1 MAQYKSLIAMAVT
14 STLMLMGCDQG
25 SKTTEAPAP
34 APKAAETAKTTAT
47 PAAAPSKDSVKLAA
61 VQELV
66 KGNGSEPASL
76 DPNKTEGVPESN
88 IQRDLFEGLVTTD
101 PTGKIRPG
109 VAESWDIK
117 DNTVFT
123 FHLRKTAKWSNGD
136 PVTANDFVYSF
147 RRLVDPKTASPYAF
161 FLDSGN
167 VENAGDIMAGKK
179 PVDTLGVKAIDD
191 NTLQI
196 TLSSPLS
203 YFVDMLAHTSLD
215 PVPQKAIEKFGEKWT
230 RPENIVTN
238 GAYTVKE
245 WVVNE
250 RLVLERNKQYW
261 DDAHTSINKVTYLPI
276 ESQTADVNRY
286 LAGEID
292 LTYNELPLDQFKH
305 LKEQHPD
312 EVKVVG
318 YVGSYF
324 YEFNT
329 KRKPF
334 DDVRVRKAL
343 SYGIDRNI
351 IANAVVARG
360 EKPSYYMTPEIAQGF
375 PTQVKTEWSTWT
387 QDKRLEEAKKLLKEA
402 GFDETHPLKFEL
414 LYNTNEVHKK
424 VAIAVAAMWKKN
436 LGVDVSL
443 VNQEWK
449 SYLASEQQGNF
460 DVSRNGWI
468 ADYNETASMVGLMES
483 TNASNYG
490 KYNNPAYDKLMKDS
504 RMAADL
510 ATRQKLYGQAEELL
524 AQDMPIMPIYQYV
537 SGRLVKPYVGGYPNN
552 PLDNLYTKDM
562 YIIAH

>member
-1 MAQYKSLIAMAVT
+1 MTHYKSILAATIASAVMLAGCGDDATKPAEKTAAPEKAAAT
-14 STLMLMGCDQG
+14 SA
-25 SKTTEAPAP
+25 APA
-34 APKAAETAKTTAT
+34 AT
-47 PAAAPSKDSVKLAA
+47 APSKDQVKLAA
-61 VQELV
+61 VQEQV
-66 KGNGSEPASL
+66 KGNGAEPASL
-76 DPNKTEGVPESN
+76 DPEKTEGVPESN

-101 PTGKIRPG
+101 ATGKIRPG
-109 VAESWDIK
+109 VAESWETK
-117 DNTVFT
+117 DNKVFT

-136 PVTANDFVYSF
+136 PITANDFVFSF
-147 RRLVDPKTASPYAF
+147 RRLADPKTASPYAF
-161 FLDSGN
+161 FLDSAN
-167 VENAGDIMAGKK
+167 VVNAGAIMAGKK
-179 PVDTLGVKAIDD
+179 PLDQLGVKAIDD
-191 NTLQI
+191 YTLEI
-196 TLSSPLS
+196 TLVNPLS
-203 YFVDMLAHTSLD
+203 YFVDMVAHTSLD
-215 PVPQKAIEKFGEKWT
+215 PVPEKIIAKFGEKWT

-261 DDAHTSINKVTYLPI
+261 DDAHTTINKVTYLPI

-286 LAGEID
+286 MAGEID

-305 LKEQHPD
+305 LKAEHPD

-324 YEFNT
+324 YEFNFNH
-329 KRKPF
+329 KPF

-343 SYGIDRNI
+343 SYAIDRNI

-387 QDKRLEEAKKLLKEA
+387 QEKRNDEAKKLLKEA
-402 GFDETHPLKFEL
+402 GFDESHPLKFDL

-424 VAIAVAAMWKKN
+424 IAIAVASMWKKT

-490 KYNNPAYDKLMKDS
+490 KYNNPAYDKLMQDS
-504 RMAADL
+504 RTAPDV
-510 ATRQKLYGQAEELL
+510 ATRQKLYGEAEELL
-524 AQDMPIMPIYQYV
+524 AKDMPIAPIYQYV

>member
-1 MAQYKSLIAMAVT
+1 MTHYKSMLAIAIT
-14 STLMLMGCDQG
+14 SAMMLAGCGDNG
-25 SKTTEAPAP
+25 SKPAEKP
-34 APKAAETAKTTAT
+34 AT
-47 PAAAPSKDSVKLAA
+47 PEKSAATTSAPTASQSKDQVKLAA

-66 KGNGSEPASL
+66 KGNGAEPASL
-76 DPNKTEGVPESN
+76 DPEKTEGVPEAN

-101 PTGKIRPG
+101 ATGKIRPG
-109 VAESWDIK
+109 VAESWETK
-117 DNTVFT
+117 DNKVFT

-147 RRLVDPKTASPYAF
+147 RRLADPKTASPYAY
-161 FLDSGN
+161 FLDSGS
-167 VENAGDIMAGKK
+167 VLNAGAIMAGKA
-179 PVDTLGVKAIDD
+179 PVDSLGVKAIDD
-191 NTLQI
+191 YTLEI
-196 TLSSPLS
+196 TLANPLS
-203 YFVDMLAHTSLD
+203 YFVDMVAHTSLD
-215 PVPQKAIEKFGEKWT
+215 PVPEKVIAKFGEKWT

-261 DDAHTSINKVTYLPI
+261 DNAHTTINKVTYLPI

-286 LAGEID
+286 MAGEID

-305 LKEQHPD
+305 LKAEHPD

-324 YEFNT
+324 YEFNFNH
-329 KRKPF
+329 KPF

-343 SYGIDRNI
+343 SYAIDRNI

-387 QDKRLEEAKKLLKEA
+387 QEKRNDEAKKLLKEA
-402 GFDETHPLKFEL
+402 GYDESHPLKFEL

-424 VAIAVAAMWKKN
+424 IAIAVASMWKKT

-443 VNQEWK
+443 INQEWK

-490 KYNNPAYDKLMKDS
+490 KYNNPAYDKLMQDS
-504 RMAADL
+504 RMAPDV
-510 ATRQKLYGQAEELL
+510 ATRKKLYGEAEELL
-524 AQDMPIMPIYQYV
+524 AKDMPIAPIYQYV

>member
-1 MAQYKSLIAMAVT
+1 MTQYKSIIAMAIT
-14 STLMLMGCDQG
+14 SGLMLMGCDQG
-25 SKTTEAPAP
+25 TKTAETS
-34 APKAAETAKTTAT
+34 APKAET
-47 PAAAPSKDSVKLAA
+47 PAVKTAEATAVTPSKDSAKLAE

-66 KGNGSEPASL
+66 KGNGAEPASL

-101 PTGKIRPG
+101 ASGKIRPG
-109 VAESWDIK
+109 VAESWDVK

-167 VENAGDIMAGKK
+167 VENAADVMAGKK
-179 PVDTLGVKAIDD
+179 PVDSLGVKALDD
-191 NTLQI
+191 YTLQI

-203 YFVDMLAHTSLD
+203 YFVDMMAHTSLD
-215 PVPQKAIEKFGEKWT
+215 PVPEKVIEKFGEKWT

-250 RLVLERNKQYW
+250 RLVLQRNNQYW
-261 DDAHTSINKVTYLPI
+261 DDAHTTINKVTYLPI
-276 ESQTADVNRY
+276 ESQTAEVNRY
-286 LAGEID
+286 LAGEMD
-292 LTYNELPLDQFKH
+292 MTYELPADQFKR
-305 LKEQHPD
+305 LKEQYPA
-312 EVKVVG
+312 EVHVTG

-324 YEFNT
+324 YEFNFNH
-329 KRKPF
+329 KPF
-334 DDVRVRKAL
+334 DDVRIRKAL
-343 SYGIDRNI
+343 SYSIDRNV
-351 IANAVVARG
+351 IANAVVGRG
-360 EKPSYYMTPEIAQGF
+360 EKASYFLTPEIAQGF
-375 PTQVKTEWSTWT
+375 PAVTTDWSTWT
-387 QDKRLEEAKKLLKEA
+387 QEKRLEEAKKLLKEA
-402 GFDETHPLKFEL
+402 GYDESHPLKFEL
-414 LYNTNEVHKK
+414 LYNTHEVHKK
-424 VAIAVAAMWKKN
+424 IAIAIAAMWKKN
-436 LGVDVSL
+436 LGVDVTL

-468 ADYNETASMVGLMES
+468 ADYNEAASMLGLMES

-504 RMAADL
+504 RNAPDT
-510 ATRQKLYGQAEELL
+510 ATRIKLYGDAEKML
-524 AQDMPIMPIYQYV
+524 ADDMPVMPIYQYV
-537 SGRLVKPYVGGYPNN
+537 TPRMVKPYVGGYPNN

>member
-1 MAQYKSLIAMAVT
+1 MTQYKSMLAVAIASAM
-14 STLMLMGCDQG
+14 MLAGCGDDAAKPAE
-25 SKTTEAPAP
+25 KTAAPE
-34 APKAAETAKTTAT
+34 KAAAT
-47 PAAAPSKDSVKLAA
+47 PAAATAPQSKDQVKLAA

-66 KGNGSEPASL
+66 KGNGAEPASL
-76 DPNKTEGVPESN
+76 DPEKTEGIPESN

-101 PTGKIRPG
+101 ATGKIRAG
-109 VAESWDIK
+109 VAESWETK
-117 DNTVFT
+117 DNKVFT

-136 PVTANDFVYSF
+136 PITANDFVYSF

-161 FLDSGN
+161 FLDSAN
-167 VENAGDIMAGKK
+167 VVNAGAIMAGKK
-179 PVDTLGVKAIDD
+179 PTDNLGVKAVDD
-191 NTLQI
+191 HTLEI
-196 TLSSPLS
+196 TLSNPLS
-203 YFVDMLAHTSLD
+203 YFVDMVAHTSLD
-215 PVPQKAIEKFGEKWT
+215 PVPEKVIAKFGEKWT

-238 GAYTVKE
+238 GAYTVTS
-245 WVVNE
+245 WIVNE

-261 DDAHTSINKVTYLPI
+261 DDAHTTINKVTYLPI

-305 LKEQHPD
+305 LKAEHPD

-324 YEFNT
+324 YEFNFNH
-329 KRKPF
+329 KPF

-343 SYGIDRNI
+343 SYAIDRNI

-387 QDKRLEEAKKLLKEA
+387 QEKRNDEAKKLLN
-402 GFDETHPLKFEL
+402 
-414 LYNTNEVHKK
+414 NTNEVHKK
-424 VAIAVAAMWKKN
+424 IAIAVASMWKKT
-436 LGVDVSL
+436 LGADVSL
-443 VNQEWK
+443 INQEWK

-490 KYNNPAYDKLMKDS
+490 KYTNPAYDKLMQES
-504 RMAADL
+504 RVAPDV
-510 ATRQKLYGQAEELL
+510 ATRQKLYGEAEELL
-524 AQDMPIMPIYQYV
+524 AKDMPIAPIYQYV

-562 YIIAH
+562 FIIAH